1 MQLKR
6 YQQDSLDRLK
16 TYLEMARL
24 HGNADAYSRVQAERM
39 GGPHFPPFQALDGL
53 ESIPYVCLRLPTGGG
68 KTLLCAHTIGL
79 AGKAFLGR
87 DHPLVLWLVPTTT
100 IKTQTLETLLKPSH
114 PNSRVLQAAF
124 GSRFRVFD
132 IADFVNLRPQDVD
145 NHACIV
151 LATFASLRVEN
162 TEGRRA
168 YDHHEE
174 LEGHFSRVSPH
185 APHLER
191 DGNGQI
197 KYSFVNLLNIQR
209 PLVLVDE
216 AHNAKSDLSME
227 VLRRI
232 NPAAVIEYTATPA
245 KNSNVIQSVT
255 AAQLKAEHMI
265 KLPIMF
271 ASHLDWQAAVTTSIQ
286 TRARLERI
294 AQKDA
299 DYIRPLVLFQAENKG
314 GQITVEVLQRF
325 LLEQENILPAQIA
338 IATGEQHELDGLNL
352 FDPNC
357 PVRYIITVQALKEG
371 WDCSFAYVLCSVANT
386 RSPVAV
392 EQLLGRV
399 LRMPYAQQRSQMELN
414 QAYAHVS
421 AQSWP
426 HAVSQLTDRLVNMG
440 FEKQEADHWVYVQ
453 PTLGLDEAAP
463 EQADHQI
470 LLTQPPDIAGL
481 DAVER
486 AQVNVQETPAGYLV
500 KVPVDVKDA
509 LLEKIAC
516 GIHNPKDRREWALQ
530 GDSIIRQRKERLSPA
545 ERGEAFIVPQLCLRL
560 GTETVLLEKEEC
572 LGKEGFDP
580 LEGYTALT
588 LDEFSLDETSKAYLA
603 DIKGEKVKIAELDA
617 RPELEFTDI
626 ETGLDATSLAA
637 NLARNLYLDVG
648 GQSMRTGAFLAYLNK
663 TVKDLLARGDM
674 TLPKLV
680 RGRFAL
686 EQTIK
691 NRLNHAR
698 HAAYKT
704 ALRHVLLAD
713 DGRLTIDLKH
723 HGFRFPVEY
732 PAHHL
737 YDGHK
742 VLEHHYYP
750 VIGKMNGEEA
760 DCAAEID
767 RLYPKVK
774 HWVRNLERQLPYSFS
789 LPTSSDWF
797 YPDFVAQLDDGRL
810 LVVEYKGKQYEGSKD
825 TQEKE
830 MVGQAWAKISGNLF
844 LMLFKQDGAGR
855 DMRTQLQNLLG

>member
-1 MQLKR
+1 MPLKR

-16 TYLEMARL
+16 TYLETARL
-24 HGNADAYSRVQAERM
+24 HGNAEAYRRVQAERM

-53 ESIPYVCLRLPTGGG
+53 ESIPYACLRLPTGGG

-79 AGKAFLGR
+79 AGQAFLDR
-87 DHPLVLWLVPTTT
+87 DYPLVLWLVPTTT

-145 NHACIV
+145 NHTCIV

-185 APHLER
+185 APNLER
-191 DGNGQI
+191 DAGGQI

-245 KNSNVIQSVT
+245 RNSNVIQSVT

-271 ASHLDWQAAVTTSIQ
+271 ASHLDWQAAVSHSIQ
-286 TRARLERI
+286 TRARLERV
-294 AQKDA
+294 AHKDA

-314 GQITVEVLQRF
+314 GQITVDVLRDF
-325 LLEQENILPAQIA
+325 LLEQENIPPAQIA
-338 IATGEQHELDGLNL
+338 IATGEQRELDGLNL

-399 LRMPYAQQRSQMELN
+399 LRMPYATPRRQMELN

-440 FEKQEADHWVYVQ
+440 FEKQEVDHWLYAQ
-453 PTLGLDEAAP
+453 PTLLDNAPP
-463 EQADHQI
+463 EQLIHQV
-470 LLTQPPDIAGL
+470 LLTQPPNMSGL
-481 DAVER
+481 DSAER
-486 AQVNVQETPAGYLV
+486 ALVNVEETLAGYLV
-500 KVPVDVKDA
+500 QVQGRVDDA
-509 LLEKIAC
+509 LLAKISR
-516 GIHNPKDRREWALQ
+516 GIDNPKDRREWELRGAA
-530 GDSIIRQRKERLSPA
+530 IIRQRKERQSPS
-545 ERGEAFIVPQLCLRL
+545 ERGEVFIVPQLCLQL
-560 GTETVLLEKEEC
+560 GGDIVLLEKEEC
-572 LGKEGFDP
+572 LGEDGFDP
-580 LEGYTALT
+580 LESYTPLT
-588 LDEFSLDETSKAYLA
+588 RDDFSLDETSQAYLA
-603 DIKGEKVKIAELDA
+603 DIKGEKIKIEEVRKHQELAFTDMDTVLDA
-617 RPELEFTDI
+617 
-626 ETGLDATSLAA
+626 ASLAA
-637 NLARNLYLDVG
+637 NMARNLYRDVG
-648 GQSMRTGAFLAYLNK
+648 GQSMRTGAFLAYLLK

-686 EQTIK
+686 EQKIK
-691 NRLNHAR
+691 DRLNHAR
-698 HAAYKT
+698 HATYHD
-704 ALRHVLLAD
+704 ALRQVLLFD
-713 DGRLTIDLKH
+713 DSRLAIDLKH
-723 HGFRFPVEY
+723 HSFRFPAQY
-732 PAHHL
+732 PAYQL

-742 VLEHHYYP
+742 ELKHHYYP
-750 VIGKMNGEEA
+750 LIGKMNGEEA
-760 DCAAEID
+760 DCAAELD
-767 RLYPKVK
+767 RLHPRVK
-774 HWVRNLERQLPYSFS
+774 YWVRNLERQLPYSFS

-797 YPDFVAQLDDGRL
+797 YPDFVAKLDDGRIF
-810 LVVEYKGKQYEGSKD
+810 VVEYKGKQYEDSKD

-830 MVGQAWAKISGNLF
+830 MVGKAWAKISGNLF
-844 LMLFKQDGAGR
+844 LMAFKRDGAGR
-855 DMRTQLQNLLG
+855 DMRTQLSDLLG